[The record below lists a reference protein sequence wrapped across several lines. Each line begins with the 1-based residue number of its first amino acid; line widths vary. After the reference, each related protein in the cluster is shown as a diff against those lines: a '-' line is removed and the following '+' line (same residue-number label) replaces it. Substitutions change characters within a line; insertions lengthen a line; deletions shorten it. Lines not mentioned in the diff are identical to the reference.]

1 MAKFGMLVNS
11 RDASFGSVASVSC
24 RFYLRFGREAQP
36 ELLAAGKEGP
46 VSSVKHFGKPWRT
59 DTFLQHLWNQHGV
72 KWKAYNISDLTSRE
86 NFFEVSPD
94 DVAYVDTLDAH
105 LDTGEN
111 LFFWVRRNVVSSVI
125 GDLVF
130 DPTEYDEKIE
140 AALSICKE
148 DGAGEARG
156 ASFDQSELN
165 VTARKVREF
174 SHVIDYIGAG
184 LSFR

>member
-1 MAKFGMLVNS
+1 MAKLWMQVNS

-59 DTFLQHLWNQHGV
+59 DTFLQHLWNHHGV
-72 KWKAYNISDLTSRE
+72 KWKAYNTSDATSRE

-94 DVAYVDTLDAH
+94 DVAYVGTLDAH
-105 LDTGEN
+105 QDTGES
-111 LFFWVRRNVVSSVI
+111 LFFWVRRNVVSSVM
-125 GDLVF
+125 GDLEF
-130 DPTEYDEKIE
+130 DPTESDEKIE
-140 AALSICKE
+140 AALSICEE

-156 ASFDQSELN
+156 ASFNQSELQ
-165 VTARKVREF
+165 VTVRKVLEF
-174 SHVIDYIGAG
+174 SYVIDYVGAG